1 MTREN
6 YESFTRGGVR
16 TFPKA
21 LSREIPPFQAARLLN
36 YRRLRD
42 SGGSARWPLVTY
54 RRTSRNLPQPS
65 NRAAARRC
73 R

>member
-6 YESFTRGGVR
+6 YKSFTRGGVR

-36 YRRLRD
+36 HRRLRD
-42 SGGSARWPLVTY
+42 HGGHLLRYFSFASLAAAALTLGDFGSA
-54 RRTSRNLPQPS
+54 S
-65 NRAAARRC
+65 N
-73 R
+73 